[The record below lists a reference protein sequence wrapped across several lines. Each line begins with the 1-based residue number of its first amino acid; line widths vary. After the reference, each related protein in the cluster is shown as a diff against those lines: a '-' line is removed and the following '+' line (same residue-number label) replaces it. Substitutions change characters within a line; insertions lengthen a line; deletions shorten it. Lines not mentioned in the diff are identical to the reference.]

1 MGAQEQE
8 RKDWLG
14 RGEALAKILA
24 TLCAGFA
31 AVAIPFLVSSHTEDS
46 RRTEA
51 YMKILTE
58 REQADTSM
66 RQEMFKTLLT
76 GYLTDL
82 KRRPGKGDVESF
94 RNEILLLQLLV
105 LNFQEFLNA
114 KPLFEDVYERLERQ
128 RPKGA
133 NPGAGPWKELED
145 QLIKVARTVAA
156 KQSIMLNSHGAWP
169 IAVSKGQ
176 SNCVRLYSTEEPD
189 QGKKCPPDA
198 APLDTLPKG
207 ITARSSL
214 KVELQDVKRASVT
227 VKVTPYRDL
236 FRESFLSGGNVYQD
250 SKAGATSEFEV
261 SYFDLP
267 YTDNTQLADGERYAL
282 RLKNIYD
289 DTAHMEVIVFKNDF
303 MSVRDRPALGETLEK
318 LRKR

>member
-1 MGAQEQE
+1 MDAQEPKG
-8 RKDWLG
+8 KDWLG
-14 RGEALAKILA
+14 RSEALAKILA

-31 AVAIPFLVSSHTEDS
+31 AVAIPFLVSSYTEES

-82 KRRPGKGDVESF
+82 KRKAGKTDVESF
-94 RNEILLLQLLV
+94 KNEILVLQLLV

-114 KPLFEDVYERLERQ
+114 KPLFEDVFERLGRQ
-128 RPKGA
+128 REKVA
-133 NPGAGPWKELED
+133 EQQAKPWKELED
-145 QLIKVARTVAA
+145 QLIRTARTVAA
-156 KQSIMLNSHGAWP
+156 KQSVMLNSHGAWP
-169 IAVSKGQ
+169 ILVAKGQ
-176 SNCVRLYSTEEPD
+176 SNCVRLYSVEEPD
-189 QGKKCPPDA
+189 PGKKCPPDA
-198 APLDTLPKG
+198 ASLDSIPRG

-214 KVELQDVKRASVT
+214 KVEVQDVKRASVS

-236 FRESFLSGGNVYQD
+236 FKESFLSGGNVYQD
-250 SKAGATSEFEV
+250 SKAGNTSEFEV